1 MKVKSHSKKIKN
13 IVITPFEKYLNIES
27 LSGLLLFGAT
37 LLALVWANSS
47 YGNTYQELWNYTLE
61 FKIQNFQ
68 LSKPL
73 ILWINDGLMAI
84 FFFLI
89 GLEIKREI
97 LVGEINTLKKASLP
111 ILAAFGGILIPVTLF
126 FLLNQ
131 NPETAE
137 GWGIPM
143 ATDIAFSL
151 AILQLLG
158 KRVPLSL
165 KIFLTAFAIVDDLGA
180 VLTIAIFYSETI
192 EWALIGY
199 SLLPFAIL
207 ILLSYKETFNKFLA
221 FILSCIIW
229 LLFLKSG
236 IHPTV
241 AGVLIAF
248 TIPISQRIDF
258 KLYSKK
264 LKSISDEICNTK
276 DNSIPILT
284 KEQIY
289 LIDDLQDWTEKA
301 QSPLQHLEHSIHSW
315 VAYLIIPV
323 FALANAGIMFGET
336 ENIDYTLSF
345 SIALSLIF
353 GKSIGITLFSYLGI
367 KLGLADLPEDLNFK
381 QIIGVS
387 FLAGIGF
394 TMSIFVANLAFQ
406 ENNALIDASKI
417 GIIMGSLISGI
428 IGFILLKLYSNSS
441 KTNLK
446 V

>member
-1 MKVKSHSKKIKN
+1 MVLQSGSKKIKS
-13 IVITPFEKYLNIES
+13 IVISPFEKFLKIES

-37 LLALVWANSS
+37 LLALIWANSS
-47 YGNTYQELWNYTLE
+47 YGNLYHEIWNYTLE

-111 ILAAFGGILIPVTLF
+111 IFAAFGGIIIPVTLF
-126 FLLNQ
+126 IVLNQ
-131 NPETAE
+131 NPETLK

-199 SLLPFAIL
+199 SLLPFAFL
-207 ILLSYKETFNKFLA
+207 ILLSYKDVFNKFLV
-221 FILSCIIW
+221 FTLSCIIW

-248 TIPISQRIDF
+248 TIPINQKINF
-258 KLYSKK
+258 KSYSKK
-264 LKSISDEICNTK
+264 LKSISNEICSSNE
-276 DNSIPILT
+276 DSNSILS
-284 KEQIY
+284 KDQIY
-289 LIDDLQDWTEKA
+289 LIDDLQDWTEKV
-301 QSPLQHLEHSIHSW
+301 QSPLQHLEHTIHSW
-315 VAYLIIPV
+315 VAYLIIPI
-323 FALANAGIMFGET
+323 FALANAGIVFGGT
-336 ENIDYTLSF
+336 ENIDYALSS
-345 SIALSLIF
+345 SIAMSLIF
-353 GKSIGITLFSYLGI
+353 GKSIGITLFCFLGV
-367 KLGLADLPEDLNFK
+367 KLGLADLPEDINFK

-394 TMSIFVANLAFQ
+394 TMSIFVSSLAFQ
-406 ENNALIDASKI
+406 GNAALIDASKI

-428 IGFILLKLYSNSS
+428 VGFIILRIYSNTSK
-441 KTNLK
+441 KTNTI
-446 V
+446 

>member
-1 MKVKSHSKKIKN
+1 MNIKSRSKKIKN
-13 IVITPFEKYLNIES
+13 IVITPFEKFLKIES

-37 LLALVWANSS
+37 IIALIWANSA
-47 YGNTYQELWNYTLE
+47 YGNLYQELWNYNLE
-61 FKIQNFQ
+61 FKIQDFN

-111 ILAAFGGILIPVTLF
+111 IFAAFGGIIIPVTLF
-126 FLLNQ
+126 FVLNQ
-131 NPETAE
+131 NPETAK

-158 KRVPLSL
+158 KRIPLSL

-180 VLTIAIFYSETI
+180 VFAIALFYSATI
-192 EWALIGY
+192 EWTLIGY
-199 SLLPFAIL
+199 TLLPFAAL
-207 ILLSYKETFNKFLA
+207 LFLSYKGVFNKFIV

-248 TIPISQRIDF
+248 TIPIRQKINF
-258 KLYSKK
+258 VTYSKK
-264 LKSISDEICNTK
+264 LKLISENICRTEDTQNT
-276 DNSIPILT
+276 ILS
-284 KEQIY
+284 KKQIY
-289 LIDDLQDWTEKA
+289 LIDDLQDWTEKV

-315 VAYLIIPV
+315 VAFLIIPV
-323 FALANAGIMFGET
+323 FALANAGIMFGGT
-336 ENIDYTLSF
+336 ENIDYAISTT
-345 SIALSLIF
+345 IALSLIF
-353 GKSIGITLFSYLGI
+353 GKSIGIALFSYLGI
-367 KLGLADLPEDLNFK
+367 KLGLAVLPEDINFK

-394 TMSIFVANLAFQ
+394 TMSIFVSNLAFQ
-406 ENNALIDASKI
+406 GNAALIDASKI

-428 IGFILLKLYSNSS
+428 IGFIILRIYSNS
-441 KTNLK
+441 LK
-446 V
+446 K

>member
-1 MKVKSHSKKIKN
+1 MQIKTRQKRIKKIKN
-13 IVITPFEKYLNIES
+13 IIITPFEKFLAIES
-27 LSGLLLFGAT
+27 YSGLLLFSAT
-37 LLALVWANSS
+37 LLALIWANSS
-47 YGNTYQELWNYTLE
+47 YGSLYQELWNYNLE
-61 FKIQNFQ
+61 FKIQDFN

-89 GLEIKREI
+89 GLEIKREV
-97 LVGEINTLKKASLP
+97 LVGEINTLKKAALP
-111 ILAAFGGILIPVTLF
+111 IFAAFGGIIIPVSLF
-126 FLLNQ
+126 FILNQ
-131 NPETAE
+131 NPETTK

-180 VLTIAIFYSETI
+180 VFTIAIFYSETI
-192 EWALIGY
+192 EWVLIGY
-199 SLLPFAIL
+199 SLLPFAVL
-207 ILLSYKETFNKFLA
+207 LALSYKGVFNKFIV
-221 FILSCIIW
+221 FILSVIIW

-248 TIPISQRIDF
+248 TIPINQKINFST
-258 KLYSKK
+258 YSKK
-264 LKSISDEICNTK
+264 LKEISNDICNSKVTS
-276 DNSIPILT
+276 NTILK

-289 LIDDLQDWTEKA
+289 LIDDLQDLTEKV
-301 QSPLQHLEHSIHSW
+301 QSPLQHIEHSIHSW

-323 FALANAGIMFGET
+323 FALANAGIVFGGT
-336 ENIDYTLSF
+336 ENLDYLLS
-345 SIALSLIF
+345 SNIALSLIF

-367 KLGLADLPEDLNFK
+367 KLGFAALPDDINFK
-381 QIIGVS
+381 QVIGVS

-394 TMSIFVANLAFQ
+394 TMSIFVSSLAFQ
-406 ENNALIDASKI
+406 GNAALIDASKI
-417 GIIMGSLISGI
+417 GIIAGSLISGI
-428 IGFILLKLYSNSS
+428 LGFVILRIYSKNPS
-441 KTNLK
+441 
-446 V
+446 

>member
-1 MKVKSHSKKIKN
+1 MKIKSQRKKIKN
-13 IVITPFEKYLNIES
+13 LVITPFEKFLKIES
-27 LSGLLLFGAT
+27 LSGLLLLGAT

-47 YGNTYQELWNYTLE
+47 YGNMYQELWNYTLE
-61 FKIQNFQ
+61 FKIQNFN

-97 LVGEINTLKKASLP
+97 LVGELNSLKKASLP
-111 ILAAFGGILIPVTLF
+111 IFAAFGGIIIPVTLF
-126 FLLNQ
+126 FILNQ
-131 NPETAE
+131 NPETSK

-158 KRVPLSL
+158 KRIPLSL

-180 VLTIAIFYSETI
+180 VFAIAFFYSATI
-192 EWALIGY
+192 EWTLIGY

-207 ILLSYKETFNKFLA
+207 ILMSYKGIFNKFFV
-221 FILSCIIW
+221 FILSIVIW

-248 TIPISQRIDF
+248 TIPINQKI
-258 KLYSKK
+258 KLKTYSKK
-264 LKSISDEICNTK
+264 LKEISEEICNTDK
-276 DNSIPILT
+276 INKPILS

-289 LIDDLQDWTEKA
+289 LIDDLQDWTEKV

-323 FALANAGIMFGET
+323 FALANAGIMFGGT
-336 ENIDYTLSF
+336 ENLDYMLS
-345 SIALSLIF
+345 STIALSLIF
-353 GKSIGITLFSYLGI
+353 GKSIGITIFSYLSI
-367 KLGLADLPEDLNFK
+367 RFGLSEQPDDINFM

-394 TMSIFVANLAFQ
+394 TMSIFVSSLAFQ
-406 ENNALIDASKI
+406 GNTALIDASKI
-417 GIIMGSLISGI
+417 GIIAGSLISGI
-428 IGFILLKLYSNSS
+428 IGFILLRLYS
-441 KTNLK
+441 KPQK
-446 V
+446 I

>member
-1 MKVKSHSKKIKN
+1 MKEKKHSKLIKN
-13 IVITPFEKYLNIES
+13 IVITPFEKFLAIES
-27 LSGLLLFGAT
+27 YSGLLLFSAT
-37 LLALVWANSS
+37 LLALIWANSS
-47 YGNTYQELWNYTLE
+47 YESLYQELWNYNLE
-61 FKIQNFQ
+61 FKIQDFN

-97 LVGEINTLKKASLP
+97 LVGEINTLKKAALP
-111 ILAAFGGILIPVTLF
+111 IFAAFGGIIVPVTLF
-126 FLLNQ
+126 FILNQ
-131 NPETAE
+131 NPDTAK

-180 VLTIAIFYSETI
+180 VFTIAIFYSETI

-207 ILLSYKETFNKFLA
+207 MLLSYRGIFNKFIV
-221 FILSCIIW
+221 FILSVLIW

-248 TIPISQRIDF
+248 TIPINQKINF
-258 KLYSKK
+258 KTYSKK
-264 LKSISDEICNTK
+264 LKAISGEICDTEKNTT
-276 DNSIPILT
+276 PILS

-289 LIDDLQDWTEKA
+289 LIDDLQDWTEKV

-315 VAYLIIPV
+315 VAYLIIPI
-323 FALANAGIMFGET
+323 FALANAGIVFGGT
-336 ENIDYTLSF
+336 GNLDYSLSS

-367 KLGLADLPEDLNFK
+367 KLGFAALPDDINFK
-381 QIIGVS
+381 QVIGVS

-394 TMSIFVANLAFQ
+394 TMSIFVSSLAFQ
-406 ENNALIDASKI
+406 GNAALIDASKV
-417 GIIMGSLISGI
+417 GIIVGSLISGI
-428 IGFILLKLYSNSS
+428 IGYIILRSYS
-441 KTNLK
+441 KTSKN
-446 V
+446 

>member
-1 MKVKSHSKKIKN
+1 MNIKSRSKKIKN
-13 IVITPFEKYLNIES
+13 IVITPFEKFLKIES

-37 LLALVWANSS
+37 ILALIWANST
-47 YGNTYQELWNYTLE
+47 YGNLYLEILNYKIE
-61 FKIQNFQ
+61 FKIQNFN

-89 GLEIKREI
+89 GLEIKREV
-97 LVGEINTLKKASLP
+97 LVGELNSLKKASLP
-111 ILAAFGGILIPVTLF
+111 IFAAFGGVIIPITLF
-126 FLLNQ
+126 YLLNQ
-131 NPETAE
+131 NPETAK

-165 KIFLTAFAIVDDLGA
+165 KIFLTAFAIVDDIAA
-180 VLTIAIFYSETI
+180 VFAIAIFYSAAI
-192 EWALIGY
+192 EWTLIAY
-199 SLLPFAIL
+199 TLMPFTIL
-207 ILLSYKETFNKFLA
+207 ILMSFNGIFNKFIV
-221 FILSCIIW
+221 FSLSIVIW

-248 TIPISQRIDF
+248 TIPINQKIKF
-258 KLYSKK
+258 NTYSKK
-264 LKSISDEICNTK
+264 LKALSEEICTSEENLK
-276 DNSIPILT
+276 PILS

-289 LIDDLQDWTEKA
+289 LIDDLQEWTEKV

-323 FALANAGIMFGET
+323 FALANAGIMFGGT
-336 ENIDYTLSF
+336 ENLDFTLS
-345 SIALSLIF
+345 STIALSLIF

-367 KLGLADLPEDLNFK
+367 KLGWADKPSDINFK

-387 FLAGIGF
+387 FIAGIGF
-394 TMSIFVANLAFQ
+394 TMSIFISSLAFQ
-406 ENNALIDASKI
+406 DNTALIDASKI
-417 GIIMGSLISGI
+417 GIIAGSLISGL
-428 IGFILLKLYSNSS
+428 IGFAILFLYAKPS
-441 KTNLK
+441 KK
-446 V
+446 IF

>member
-1 MKVKSHSKKIKN
+1 MKEKKHSKLIKN
-13 IVITPFEKYLNIES
+13 IVITPFEKFLAIES
-27 LSGLLLFGAT
+27 YSGLLLFSAT
-37 LLALVWANSS
+37 LLALIWANSS
-47 YGNTYQELWNYTLE
+47 YESLYQELWNYNLE
-61 FKIQNFQ
+61 FKIQDFN

-97 LVGEINTLKKASLP
+97 LVGEINTLKKAALP
-111 ILAAFGGILIPVTLF
+111 IFAAFGGIIVPVTLF
-126 FLLNQ
+126 FILNQ
-131 NPETAE
+131 NPDTAK

-180 VLTIAIFYSETI
+180 VFTIAIFYSETI

-207 ILLSYKETFNKFLA
+207 MLLSYRGIFNKFIV
-221 FILSCIIW
+221 FILSVLIW

-248 TIPISQRIDF
+248 TIPINQKINF
-258 KLYSKK
+258 KTYSKK
-264 LKSISDEICNTK
+264 LKAISGEICDTEKNTT
-276 DNSIPILT
+276 PILS

-289 LIDDLQDWTEKA
+289 LIDDLQDWTEKV

-315 VAYLIIPV
+315 VAYLIIPI
-323 FALANAGIMFGET
+323 FALANAGIVFGGT
-336 ENIDYTLSF
+336 GNLDYSLSS

-353 GKSIGITLFSYLGI
+353 GKSIGISLFSYLGI
-367 KLGLADLPEDLNFK
+367 KLGFAALPDDINFK
-381 QIIGVS
+381 QVIGVS

-394 TMSIFVANLAFQ
+394 TMSIFVSSLAFQ
-406 ENNALIDASKI
+406 GNAALIDASKV
-417 GIIMGSLISGI
+417 GIIVGSLISGI
-428 IGFILLKLYSNSS
+428 IGYIILRSYS
-441 KTNLK
+441 KTSKN
-446 V
+446 

>member
-1 MKVKSHSKKIKN
+1 MKIKSRSKKIKN
-13 IVITPFEKYLNIES
+13 IIVTPFEKFLAIES

-37 LLALVWANSS
+37 ILALIWANSS
-47 YGNTYQELWNYTLE
+47 YGNLYQEILNYNLE
-61 FKIQNFQ
+61 FKIQDFN

-97 LVGEINTLKKASLP
+97 LVGELNSLKKASLP
-111 ILAAFGGILIPVTLF
+111 IFAAFGGIFIPITLF
-126 FLLNQ
+126 FILNQ
-131 NPETAE
+131 SPETSK
-137 GWGIPM
+137 GWGITM

-158 KRVPLSL
+158 KKIPLSL

-180 VLTIAIFYSETI
+180 VFAIAIFYSETI
-192 EWALIGY
+192 EWTLIGY

-207 ILLSYKETFNKFLA
+207 ILMSYKGIFNKF
-221 FILSCIIW
+221 FVFVLSIVIW

-248 TIPISQRIDF
+248 TIPISQKI
-258 KLYSKK
+258 KLKTYSKK
-264 LKSISDEICNTK
+264 LIEISEEICTSDKNTK
-276 DNSIPILT
+276 PILS

-289 LIDDLQDWTEKA
+289 LIDDLQDWTEKV

-323 FALANAGIMFGET
+323 FALANAGVSFN
-336 ENIDYTLSF
+336 NIDNLDVNLSF
-345 SIALSLIF
+345 AIALSLIL
-353 GKSIGITLFSYLGI
+353 GKSIGISLFSYLGL
-367 KLGLADLPEDLNFK
+367 KLKYAELSEDINFT

-387 FLAGIGF
+387 FLAGVGF
-394 TMSIFVANLAFQ
+394 TMSMFVANLAFTSNQ
-406 ENNALIDASKI
+406 LFIDSSKV
-417 GIIMGSLISGI
+417 GIILGSVVAGI
-428 IGFILLKLYSNSS
+428 IGYLILKISTKKN
-441 KTNLK
+441 
-446 V
+446 